1 MKTWVAIADLKV
13 PIAQRTLRRW
23 CETKQIRAKK
33 IGKRW
38 FLHLPTL
45 LAENGLEPLADEIV
59 SGLCGHDA
67 GMK

>member
-1 MKTWVAIADLKV
+1 MKTWVAIADLDV

-23 CETKQIRAKK
+23 CEKGQIRAKK

-45 LAENGLEPLADEIV
+45 LAENDLDALAGEIL
-59 SGLCGHDA
+59 SGLCGHNA